1 MLLLPDASSSTVGT
15 MLRCTLDAA
24 VRRDVLSVNEQ
35 LVMRTL
41 GFSATPTPNKT
52 PRHQSSDAPDK
63 LVVELP
69 AASGPDKPLLLRAAA
84 LRPTV
89 AVVSE
94 DGEEEEEEE
103 EEDQASEDAES
114 EVARKRRL
122 SSRASHSSVPA
133 GSPLSP
139 VQAVS
144 QDRRSS
150 SAFSDIPL
158 DSSHPGDNDDL
169 DDLSVVSIGA
179 ASGQGVANGKHPG
192 LPPNPRIRQHGK
204 RTRRILPAGS
214 DNGSSSRFGD
224 ESESPGPEE
233 SKGASSD
240 SAADVE
246 SEGDKTFKRPR
257 RRKRFSA
264 DLTCPNRGCGASFTR
279 PSHLE
284 AHLAGHRAGGGQM
297 RHRCPVCAKAFPHE
311 RHLRDHLRYHRDRE
325 TATECPHCGRAFSG
339 SRVLANHLRRAHDRV
354 RCDLCGEHVVRK
366 DLAAHARRAHPV
378 DPETGRR
385 VGTGEERAGRRFFC
399 HVCKRGFA
407 APNALAKHKRSRHPD
422 LREMVREIR
431 IRSNISR
438 CFFRGEVTFFL
449 FNSFFVFRLTS
460 IPVARTAA
468 RTLHRPPTS

>member
-41 GFSATPTPNKT
+41 GFSATPTPNKN
-52 PRHQSSDAPDK
+52 PQHQSSDAPDK

-94 DGEEEEEEE
+94 DGEEEEE

-179 ASGQGVANGKHPG
+179 ASGQGVVNGK
-192 LPPNPRIRQHGK
+192 PPNLDLERKRQRGK
-204 RTRRILPAGS
+204 RTRRILPPGS

-257 RRKRFSA
+257 RKKRFSA

-325 TATECPHCGRAFSG
+325 TATECPHCGKGFSG

-385 VGTGEERAGRRFFC
+385 VGAEEERAGRRFFC

-431 IRSNISR
+431 IGLNIKIAA
-438 CFFRGEVTFFL
+438 
-449 FNSFFVFRLTS
+449 FFVGKSLFSLIPFFCRLTS